1 MEKRELLGDIKN
13 QIVSFDNKA
22 SILLTV
28 NGFILAFTTSF
39 TNLLEPYKGIDAQT
53 YDARFYI
60 SVLAIILY
68 FISLLVSGG
77 LFVSVIFPR
86 KRLKNVLKSNNY
98 YIDIARMKY
107 EDCNKDE
114 KEDRDINSQI
124 WMNSKI
130 CSTKHR
136 LIVIGSYTLGVSAI
150 CFLMIISLLIF

>member
-1 MEKRELLGDIKN
+1 MEKRELLSDIKN
-13 QIVSFDNKA
+13 QIAGFDNKA

-39 TNLLEPYKGIDAQT
+39 TNLLGPYKGIDALA
-53 YDARFYI
+53 YDTIFYI
-60 SVLAIILY
+60 SIVAIIIY

-86 KRLKNVLKSNNY
+86 KRQKNVLKSNNY
-98 YIDIARMKY
+98 YIDIAKMKY
-107 EDCNKDE
+107 EDYKKDE
-114 KEDRDINSQI
+114 KDNRDIDSQI

-136 LIVIGSYTLGVSAI
+136 LLVIGSYFLGISAI
-150 CFLMIISLLIF
+150 CFLTIIVLLIF